1 MWDMSSANL
10 AWSLGAGGGL
20 FRHMVQNK
28 GIVWPHR
35 ITAKL
40 GRPGFSPGLLQDIVI
55 GAGAGIVMVKGAS
68 VPDLAILGGFAG
80 AALLQR
86 KISELLGPRLRY
98 TVSEEVD
105 RNSAETRDLLA
116 QWGYTPDQIER
127 AMQELEIEKEEES

>member
-1 MWDMSSANL
+1 
-10 AWSLGAGGGL
+10 
-20 FRHMVQNK
+20 
-28 GIVWPHR
+28 
-35 ITAKL
+35 
-40 GRPGFSPGLLQDIVI
+40 
-55 GAGAGIVMVKGAS
+55 MVKGAS